1 MSGCTSGGVSGG
13 VGARVR
19 APGAARRALAA
30 AAVLCLLCA
39 LPAAPAGCGRAAA
52 TAGAGAGQD
61 GVARSGRFLLL
72 RVMASEVVGLP
83 AAGQVAAGQVAAEQ
97 AAPAAGR
104 LPKLLGGRHRAPVA
118 GFDAGR
124 RELIIAGRPD
134 RLGKG
139 WGGLIL
145 CESDAQGVPLDSLV
159 VPVRRFPCLVRLFR
173 RAPIGR
179 GRLARALLAVRC
191 GVPESDGGIDI
202 TWGGVTAHLGAGE
215 AWAAAVVA
223 ARDHVEVVRPG
234 PSWGARLRAAY
245 AAGAAVLRLDVR
257 NLGFWDR
264 ACVRGTAP
272 GGDAAPDGGGQ
283 P

>member
-1 MSGCTSGGVSGG
+1 MSGGVSGKVSGKVSGGVSGG
-13 VGARVR
+13 V
-19 APGAARRALAA
+19 ARRAAA
-30 AAVLCLLCA
+30 AAALLCLLCA

-52 TAGAGAGQD
+52 AATAGAGAGQG

-83 AAGQVAAGQVAAEQ
+83 VAGQVTAATTGQR
-97 AAPAAGR
+97 APVRGH
-104 LPKLLGGRHRAPVA
+104 LPKLLEGRRRAPVA

-124 RELIIAGRPD
+124 RELVIAGRPD
-134 RLGKG
+134 RLGRV
-139 WGGLIL
+139 WSGLVL
-145 CESDAQGVPLDSLV
+145 CESDAQGVPLDSLA

-191 GVPESDGGIDI
+191 GVPASDGGIDI
-202 TWGGVTAHLGAGE
+202 TWGGVTVHLGAGE

-223 ARDHVEVVRPG
+223 ARDRVEVVRPG
-234 PSWGARLRAAY
+234 PSWEARLRAAY

-272 GGDAAPDGGGQ
+272 GGDAAPDGGGR